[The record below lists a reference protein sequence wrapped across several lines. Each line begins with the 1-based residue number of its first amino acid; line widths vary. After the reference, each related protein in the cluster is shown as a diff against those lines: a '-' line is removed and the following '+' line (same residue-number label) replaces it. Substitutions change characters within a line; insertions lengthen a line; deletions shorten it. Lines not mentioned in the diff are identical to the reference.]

1 MILLRGYPSAV
12 LIIAFVCSAGT
23 LIYSI
28 VRRNVMRVLMITQAA
43 KRSLET
49 RFSRAPPSVP
59 PQNPPTPNNNNDH
72 IMMNAMNELVEDNEM
87 MKSKLLDLYQ
97 KHIDLEQMDE
107 MIIEDPQQEQKHNE
121 KKKKKKKKKNKKKKK
136 KKKSNKKKQEGQQE
150 QWGSFFYF

>member
-1 MILLRGYPSAV
+1 MILLHGDPSPV
-12 LIIAFVCSAGT
+12 LIIAFVCSSGT

-43 KRSLET
+43 KRNLRT
-49 RFSRAPPSVP
+49 RFSRAPPDP

-87 MKSKLLDLYQ
+87 MKSKLLDLFQ

-107 MIIEDPQQEQKHNE
+107 MIIEEPQQEQKHNE

-136 KKKSNKKKQEGQQE
+136 KNNKKKQEGQQE